1 MRNDQC
7 PDGRKR
13 STWPRACFLFYL
25 FNLMTDDRAC
35 FLNASIPQKESPVLL
50 VVAFTSIQVFA
61 MNVSSSSLKPGLCKK
76 MRPSL
81 SSGQKQKSLAG
92 THSDTKLHRK
102 HMASWVKPQIQ
113 GSHMYQFCAARQSRQ
128 NWGLQFRALLVMVL
142 LWLRTIQLQG
152 QQGHS
157 ASIPDPDGICCFAQK
172 SSVALAKARELFH
185 GNCSTCLQSN
195 CQFVLEIL
203 HSFIF

>member
-1 MRNDQC
+1 MGEKGVFGLG
-7 PDGRKR
+7 P
-13 STWPRACFLFYL
+13 AFYL

-76 MRPSL
+76 MRSSL

-92 THSDTKLHRK
+92 THSDSKLHRK

-113 GSHMYQFCAARQSRQ
+113 GSHVYQFCAAWQSRQ
-128 NWGLQFRALLVMVL
+128 IWELQFRTLLVVVL
-142 LWLRTIQLQG
+142 LWLSIIQLQG
-152 QQGHS
+152 QQVHS
-157 ASIPDPDGICCFAQK
+157 ASVPDADGICCFAQK
-172 SSVALAKARELFH
+172 SISGLGRSQRIISRKLLNLSSEQLPVCF
-185 GNCSTCLQSN
+185 GDT
-195 CQFVLEIL
+195 
-203 HSFIF
+203 